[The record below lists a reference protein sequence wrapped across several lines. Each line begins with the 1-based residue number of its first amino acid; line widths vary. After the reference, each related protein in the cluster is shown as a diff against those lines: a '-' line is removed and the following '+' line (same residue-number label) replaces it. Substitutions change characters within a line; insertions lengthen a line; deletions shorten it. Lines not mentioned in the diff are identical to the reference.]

1 MIEVTT
7 LENNYHFETEQI
19 HAGQENPDP
28 ATGARAV
35 PIYQTSSF
43 VFKDAKEAAGRFAL
57 TEPGNIYGRLT
68 NPTNSAFET
77 RIAVLEGG
85 SSAISLAS
93 GAAAVTAAIL
103 NVAGAGDHIVSAS
116 TLYGGTYE
124 LFSETLKKLGIETT
138 FVDPDDPAN
147 FQAAIKENT
156 KAIFFESLGNPA
168 INIVDFQAVAA
179 IAKKY
184 KIITI
189 VDSTFATPFLVR
201 PFDYGIDIVV
211 HSATKFIGGHGTTI
225 GGVVVEKGDF
235 GYQAS
240 NRYPDFVNPTASY
253 NGLIWSDL
261 KGAAFTTK
269 IRAEHLRDTGA
280 TLSPQ
285 SAWYF
290 LQGLETLSLRIE
302 RHVSNTRKIVDYLQ
316 QHSKV
321 AWVSYPET
329 ENSKYKALAKKYFP
343 KGSGSIFTFGL
354 KAGES
359 GAETLIDN
367 LKIFSLLANVG
378 DAKSLIIHPKSTT
391 HAQLND
397 QQLKAV
403 GITPD
408 LIRVSIGI
416 ENVEDLIADLDQA
429 LTKV

>member
-77 RIAVLEGG
+77 RIAALEGG

-93 GAAAVTAAIL
+93 GAATVTAAIL

-184 KIITI
+184 KIITV

-235 GYQAS
+235 DYQAS

-354 KAGES
+354 KSGES

-403 GITPD
+403 GITLD

>member
-1 MIEVTT
+1 M
-7 LENNYHFETEQI
+7 ENNYHFETEQI

-77 RIAVLEGG
+77 RIAALEGG

-184 KIITI
+184 KIITV

-235 GYQAS
+235 DYQAS

-302 RHVSNTRKIVDYLQ
+302 RHVLNTRKIVDYLQ

-354 KAGES
+354 KSGES

-403 GITPD
+403 GITLD

>member
-77 RIAVLEGG
+77 RIAALEGG

-147 FQAAIKENT
+147 LQETIKKNNKT
-156 KAIFFESLGNPA
+156 ILFESLNNST

-184 KIITI
+184 KIITV

-235 GYQAS
+235 DYQAS

-302 RHVSNTRKIVDYLQ
+302 RHVLNTRKIVDYLQ

-354 KAGES
+354 KSGES

-403 GITPD
+403 GITLD

>member
-1 MIEVTT
+1 M
-7 LENNYHFETEQI
+7 ENNYHFETEQI

-77 RIAVLEGG
+77 RIAALEGG

-103 NVAGAGDHIVSAS
+103 NVAGGGDHIVSAS

-184 KIITI
+184 KIITV

-235 GYQAS
+235 DYQAS

-354 KAGES
+354 KSGES

-403 GITPD
+403 GITLD

>member
-77 RIAVLEGG
+77 RIAALEGG

-184 KIITI
+184 KIITV

-235 GYQAS
+235 DYQAS

-302 RHVSNTRKIVDYLQ
+302 RHVLNTRKIVDYLQ

-354 KAGES
+354 KSGES

-367 LKIFSLLANVG
+367 L
-378 DAKSLIIHPKSTT
+378 
-391 HAQLND
+391 
-397 QQLKAV
+397 
-403 GITPD
+403 
-408 LIRVSIGI
+408 
-416 ENVEDLIADLDQA
+416 
-429 LTKV
+429 

>member
-77 RIAVLEGG
+77 RIAALEGG

-184 KIITI
+184 KIITV

-235 GYQAS
+235 DYQAS

-302 RHVSNTRKIVDYLQ
+302 RHVLNTRKIVDYLQ

-354 KAGES
+354 KSAES

-403 GITPD
+403 GITLD
-408 LIRVSIGI
+408 LISVSIGI

>member
-1 MIEVTT
+1 M
-7 LENNYHFETEQI
+7 ENNYHFETEQI

-77 RIAVLEGG
+77 RIAALEGG

-184 KIITI
+184 KIITV

-235 GYQAS
+235 DYQAS

-354 KAGES
+354 KSGES

-403 GITPD
+403 GITLD

>member
-77 RIAVLEGG
+77 RIAALEGG

-184 KIITI
+184 KIITV

-235 GYQAS
+235 DYQAS

-302 RHVSNTRKIVDYLQ
+302 RHVLNTRKIVDYLQ

-354 KAGES
+354 KSGES

-403 GITPD
+403 GITLD

-429 LTKV
+429 FTKV

>member
-77 RIAVLEGG
+77 RIAALEGG

-147 FQAAIKENT
+147 FQTAIKENT

-184 KIITI
+184 KIITV

-235 GYQAS
+235 DYQAS

-302 RHVSNTRKIVDYLQ
+302 RHVLNTRKIVDYLQ

-354 KAGES
+354 KSGES

-403 GITPD
+403 GITLD

>member
-1 MIEVTT
+1 M
-7 LENNYHFETEQI
+7 ENNYHFETEQI

-77 RIAVLEGG
+77 RIAALEGG

-184 KIITI
+184 KIITV

-235 GYQAS
+235 DYQAS

-354 KAGES
+354 KSGES

-403 GITPD
+403 GITLD

-416 ENVEDLIADLDQA
+416 ENVEDLIADLDRA

>member
-77 RIAVLEGG
+77 RIAALEGG

-184 KIITI
+184 KIITV

-211 HSATKFIGGHGTTI
+211 HSATKFIGGHGTAI

-235 GYQAS
+235 DYQAS

-354 KAGES
+354 KSGES

-403 GITPD
+403 GITLD

>member
-77 RIAVLEGG
+77 RIAALEGG

-156 KAIFFESLGNPA
+156 KAIFFENLGNPA

-184 KIITI
+184 KIITV

-235 GYQAS
+235 DYQAS

-302 RHVSNTRKIVDYLQ
+302 RHVLNTRKIVDYLQ

-354 KAGES
+354 KSGES

-403 GITPD
+403 GITLD

>member
-77 RIAVLEGG
+77 RIAALEGG

-184 KIITI
+184 KIITV

-235 GYQAS
+235 DYQAS

-354 KAGES
+354 KSGES

-403 GITPD
+403 GITLD

-416 ENVEDLIADLDQA
+416 ENVEDLIADLDRA

>member
-1 MIEVTT
+1 M
-7 LENNYHFETEQI
+7 ENNYHFETEQI

-77 RIAVLEGG
+77 RIAALEGG

-184 KIITI
+184 KIITV

-211 HSATKFIGGHGTTI
+211 HSATKFIGGHGTAI

-235 GYQAS
+235 DYQAS

-354 KAGES
+354 KSGES

-403 GITPD
+403 GITLD

>member
-77 RIAVLEGG
+77 RIAALEGG

-103 NVAGAGDHIVSAS
+103 NVAGGGDHIVSAS

-184 KIITI
+184 KIITV

-235 GYQAS
+235 DYQAS

-354 KAGES
+354 KSGES

-403 GITPD
+403 GITLD

-429 LTKV
+429 LTKA

>member
-77 RIAVLEGG
+77 RIAALEGG

-184 KIITI
+184 KIITV

-235 GYQAS
+235 DYQAS

-302 RHVSNTRKIVDYLQ
+302 RHVLNTRKIVDYLQ

-354 KAGES
+354 KSGES

-403 GITPD
+403 GITLD

>member
-1 MIEVTT
+1 M
-7 LENNYHFETEQI
+7 ENNYHFETEQI

-77 RIAVLEGG
+77 RIAALEGG

-184 KIITI
+184 KIITA

-235 GYQAS
+235 DYQAS

-354 KAGES
+354 KSGES

-403 GITPD
+403 GITLD

-416 ENVEDLIADLDQA
+416 ENVEDLIADLDRA

>member
-1 MIEVTT
+1 M
-7 LENNYHFETEQI
+7 ENNYHFETEQI

-77 RIAVLEGG
+77 RIAALEGG

-184 KIITI
+184 KIITV

-235 GYQAS
+235 DYQAS

-359 GAETLIDN
+359 GVETLIDN

-403 GITPD
+403 GITLD

>member
-77 RIAVLEGG
+77 RIAALEGG

-184 KIITI
+184 KIITV
-189 VDSTFATPFLVR
+189 VDSTFATHFLVR
-201 PFDYGIDIVV
+201 PFDYRIDIVV

-235 GYQAS
+235 DYQAS

-302 RHVSNTRKIVDYLQ
+302 RHVLNTRKIVDYLQ

-354 KAGES
+354 KSGES

-403 GITPD
+403 GITLD

>member
-1 MIEVTT
+1 M
-7 LENNYHFETEQI
+7 ENNYHFETEQI

-77 RIAVLEGG
+77 RIAALEGG

-103 NVAGAGDHIVSAS
+103 NVAGGGDHIVSAS

-184 KIITI
+184 KIITV

-235 GYQAS
+235 DYQAS

-354 KAGES
+354 KSGES

-403 GITPD
+403 GITLD

-429 LTKV
+429 LTKA

>member
-77 RIAVLEGG
+77 RIAALEGG

-184 KIITI
+184 KIITV

-235 GYQAS
+235 DYQAS

-354 KAGES
+354 KSGES

-403 GITPD
+403 GITLD

>member
-77 RIAVLEGG
+77 RIAALEGG

-147 FQAAIKENT
+147 FQGAIKENT

-184 KIITI
+184 KIITV

-235 GYQAS
+235 DYQAS

-302 RHVSNTRKIVDYLQ
+302 RHVLNTRKIVDYLQ

-343 KGSGSIFTFGL
+343 KGSGSIYTFGL
-354 KAGES
+354 KSGES
-359 GAETLIDN
+359 GAETLNDN
-367 LKIFSLLANVG
+367 LKNYTILAKVG

-403 GITPD
+403 GITLD

>member
-77 RIAVLEGG
+77 RIAALEGG

-156 KAIFFESLGNPA
+156 KTIFFESLGNPA

-235 GYQAS
+235 DYQAS

-302 RHVSNTRKIVDYLQ
+302 RHVLNTRKIVDYLQ

-354 KAGES
+354 KSGES

-403 GITPD
+403 GITLD